1 MASLAIM
8 VSLIILCL
16 IVSGPIVFLLS
27 KVSFI
32 PNYIIYVL
40 SICTIFFGV
49 WFFLLPITGIR
60 YFGILSSVLAWMAI
74 QNRRSERIK
83 G

>member
-1 MASLAIM
+1 MASLAII
-8 VSLIILCL
+8 VSLILVCI
-16 IVSGPIVFLLS
+16 IFSGPIVFLLS
-27 KVSFI
+27 KFTII

-40 SICTIFFGV
+40 SVCTIFFGV

-74 QNRRSERIK
+74 QNRRSETIK